1 MTEIGN
7 IENDP
12 FLPAVEPWVAPAGNP
27 AEKLLREPV
36 ILRKIRG
43 ALRSEAGAT
52 AFCALMS
59 CRAAWKM
66 HGLRPL
72 AEVLRVL

>member
-1 MTEIGN
+1 M
-7 IENDP
+7 
-12 FLPAVEPWVAPAGNP
+12 VELWVPPTNNP

-36 ILRKIRG
+36 VLRKIRG
-43 ALRSEAGAT
+43 ALRSAAGAL

-59 CRAAWKM
+59 CRATWKM

-72 AEVLRVL
+72 AEIMRVL